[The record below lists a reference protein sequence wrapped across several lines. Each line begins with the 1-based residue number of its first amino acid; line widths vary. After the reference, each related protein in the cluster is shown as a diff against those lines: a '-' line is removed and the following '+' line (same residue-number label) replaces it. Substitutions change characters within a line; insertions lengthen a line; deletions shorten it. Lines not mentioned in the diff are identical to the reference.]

1 MNWYIAV
8 LKKYVVFSGRAT
20 RSEYWYFLLFST
32 IISMVLIGIDVAMGT
47 GSAESTMSSA
57 DGGMAM
63 SANMGVLSG
72 IYSLAVLLPSI
83 GVAVRRLHDTDHSG
97 WWMFIAL
104 IPLIGGIVLLIFLVK
119 DSTPGENQY
128 GPNPKNSTL

>member
-8 LKKYVVFSGRAT
+8 LKKYVLFSGRAT
-20 RSEYWYFLLFST
+20 RSEYWYFALFNT
-32 IISMVLIGIDVAMGT
+32 IIIMILTGIDVAMGT

-83 GVAVRRLHDTDHSG
+83 GVAIRRLHDTDHSA
-97 WWMFIAL
+97 WWLFITL
-104 IPLIGGIVLLIFLVK
+104 IPIIGAIILLVFLVK
-119 DSTPGENQY
+119 DSTPSENQY